1 MIAEDFIA
9 LECNAALSPVALLD
23 ISMVPTKKSKSRSTT
38 RDALLQAASQV
49 VIDKGVEALTLDAVA
64 QQAGVSKGGLL
75 YHFPNKDALMTGMV
89 EQLIRDFE
97 AVLQLE
103 FEQDDA
109 PGAPGQWVRAYIRA
123 TLRFSKQSLALIARL
138 TSIAADSPNLLEA
151 AKVYDQQWRQRIE
164 TSGID
169 PTKAT
174 IILLATDGLW
184 LSEVFQVGILEE
196 PRLTQVVETLLAMTR
211 TDQ

>member
-1 MIAEDFIA
+1 MTA
-9 LECNAALSPVALLD
+9 
-23 ISMVPTKKSKSRSTT
+23 TKKSKSRSDT
-38 RDALLQAASQV
+38 REALLRAASQV

-75 YHFPNKDALMTGMV
+75 YHFPNKDALMGGMV
-89 EQLIRDFE
+89 EHLIQDFE
-97 AVLQLE
+97 TVLQAE
-103 FEQDDA
+103 FDQDDA
-109 PGAPGQWVRAYIRA
+109 PGTPGQWVRAYIRA

-138 TSIAADSPNLLEA
+138 SSISADLPDLLEA

-174 IILLATDGLW
+174 IILLAVDGIW
-184 LSEVFQVGILEE
+184 LSEVFQVGTLDE

-211 TDQ
+211 TTERVS

>member
-1 MIAEDFIA
+1 MAD
-9 LECNAALSPVALLD
+9 
-23 ISMVPTKKSKSRSTT
+23 TKKSRSRSAT
-38 RDALLQAASQV
+38 REALLRAASQV

-75 YHFPNKDALMTGMV
+75 YHFPNKDALMAGMV
-89 EQLIRDFE
+89 EQLIQDFE
-97 AVLQLE
+97 AVLQTE
-103 FEQDDA
+103 FDQDDA
-109 PGAPGQWVRAYIRA
+109 PGTPGQWVRAYIRA
-123 TLRFSKQSLALIARL
+123 TLRFSKQTLALIARL
-138 TSIAADSPNLLEA
+138 SSIAADSPSLLEA
-151 AKVYDQQWRQRIE
+151 AKAYDQQWRQRIE

-184 LSEVFQVGILEE
+184 LSEVFQVGTLEE

>member
-1 MIAEDFIA
+1 
-9 LECNAALSPVALLD
+9 
-23 ISMVPTKKSKSRSTT
+23 MVDPKKSKSRSAT
-38 RDALLQAASQV
+38 REILLRAASQV

-89 EQLIRDFE
+89 EQLIQDFE
-97 AVLQLE
+97 AVLQTE
-103 FEQDDA
+103 FDQDDA
-109 PGAPGQWVRAYIRA
+109 PGTPGQWVRAYIRA

-138 TSIAADSPNLLEA
+138 TSIAADSPNLLDA
-151 AKVYDQQWRQRIE
+151 AKVYEQQWRQRVE
-164 TSGID
+164 TSGLD

-174 IILLATDGLW
+174 IILLAADGLW
-184 LSEVFQVGILEE
+184 FSEVFQFGTLDE

-211 TDQ
+211 SPA

>member
-1 MIAEDFIA
+1 M
-9 LECNAALSPVALLD
+9 AA
-23 ISMVPTKKSKSRSTT
+23 TKKSRSRSAT
-38 RDALLQAASQV
+38 REALLRAASQV

-75 YHFPNKDALMTGMV
+75 YHFPNKDALMGSMV
-89 EQLIRDFE
+89 EQLVQDFE
-97 AVLQLE
+97 AVLQTE
-103 FEQDDA
+103 FDQDDA
-109 PGAPGQWVRAYIRA
+109 PGTPGQWVRAYIRA

-138 TSIAADSPNLLEA
+138 SSIAADSPNLLEA
-151 AKVYDQQWRQRIE
+151 AKVYDQQWRQRVE

-184 LSEVFQVGILEE
+184 LSEVFQVGTLDE
-196 PRLTQVVETLLAMTR
+196 PLHTQVVETLLAMTR
-211 TDQ
+211 TTQ

>member
-1 MIAEDFIA
+1 M
-9 LECNAALSPVALLD
+9 AA
-23 ISMVPTKKSKSRSTT
+23 TKKSRSRSAT
-38 RDALLQAASQV
+38 REALLRAASQV

-75 YHFPNKDALMTGMV
+75 YHFPNKDALMGSMV
-89 EQLIRDFE
+89 EQLVQDFE
-97 AVLQLE
+97 AVLQTE
-103 FEQDDA
+103 FDQDDA
-109 PGAPGQWVRAYIRA
+109 PGTPGQWVRAYIRA

-138 TSIAADSPNLLEA
+138 SSIAADSPNLLEA

-164 TSGID
+164 TGGID

-184 LSEVFQVGILEE
+184 LSEVFQVGTLDE

-211 TDQ
+211 TTQ

>member
-1 MIAEDFIA
+1 M
-9 LECNAALSPVALLD
+9 AA
-23 ISMVPTKKSKSRSTT
+23 TKKPKSRSDT
-38 RDALLQAASQV
+38 RESLLRAASQV

-75 YHFPNKDALMTGMV
+75 YHFPNKDALMGGMV
-89 EQLIRDFE
+89 EHLVQYFE
-97 AVLQLE
+97 AVLQTE
-103 FEQDDA
+103 FDQDDA
-109 PGAPGQWVRAYIRA
+109 PGTPGQWVRAYIRA

-138 TSIAADSPNLLEA
+138 SSIAADLPDLLEA

-174 IILLATDGLW
+174 IILLAVDGIW
-184 LSEVFQVGILEE
+184 LSEVFQVGTLDE

-211 TDQ
+211 TTQRVS

>member
-1 MIAEDFIA
+1 MASSA
-9 LECNAALSPVALLD
+9 SATLLVAPV
-23 ISMVPTKKSKSRSTT
+23 STSKKSKSRSAT
-38 RDALLQAASQV
+38 REVLLRAASQV

-75 YHFPNKDALMTGMV
+75 YHFPNKDALIGSMV
-89 EQLIRDFE
+89 EQLIQDFE
-97 AVLQLE
+97 TVLQTE
-103 FEQDDA
+103 FDQDDA
-109 PGAPGQWVRAYIRA
+109 PGTPGQWVRAYIRA
-123 TLRFSKQSLALIARL
+123 TLRFSKQTLALIARL
-138 TSIAADSPNLLEA
+138 TSIAVHSPDLLEA
-151 AKVYDQQWRQRIE
+151 AKVYDQQWRQRVE

-169 PTKAT
+169 PTKTT

-184 LSEVFQVGILEE
+184 LSEVFQVSTLEE

>member
-1 MIAEDFIA
+1 M
-9 LECNAALSPVALLD
+9 AA
-23 ISMVPTKKSKSRSTT
+23 TKKSKPRSDT
-38 RDALLQAASQV
+38 RESLLRAASQV

-75 YHFPNKDALMTGMV
+75 YHFPNKDALMGGMV
-89 EQLIRDFE
+89 EHLIQDFE
-97 AVLQLE
+97 AVLQTE
-103 FEQDDA
+103 FDQDDA
-109 PGAPGQWVRAYIRA
+109 PGTPGQWVRAYIRA

-138 TSIAADSPNLLEA
+138 SSIAADSPNLLEA
-151 AKVYDQQWRQRIE
+151 AKVYDQQWRQRVE

-174 IILLATDGLW
+174 IILLAVDGIW
-184 LSEVFQVGILEE
+184 LSEVFQVGTLDE

-211 TDQ
+211 TTQQVS

>member
-1 MIAEDFIA
+1 M
-9 LECNAALSPVALLD
+9 AA
-23 ISMVPTKKSKSRSTT
+23 TKKSKSRSDT
-38 RDALLQAASQV
+38 RESLLRAASQV

-75 YHFPNKDALMTGMV
+75 YHFPNKDALMGGMV
-89 EQLIRDFE
+89 EHLIQDFE
-97 AVLQLE
+97 AVLQTE
-103 FEQDDA
+103 FDQDDA
-109 PGAPGQWVRAYIRA
+109 PGTPGQWVRAYIRA

-138 TSIAADSPNLLEA
+138 SSIAADSPNLLEA
-151 AKVYDQQWRQRIE
+151 AKVYDQQWRQRVE

-174 IILLATDGLW
+174 IILLAVDGIW
-184 LSEVFQVGILEE
+184 LSEVFQVGTLDE

-211 TDQ
+211 TTQQVS